1 MENNDADGRPAK
13 KSVRQSSREMSTAL
27 FLLRC
32 KQLGFTL
39 ADLDEMTI
47 GMVIDVFTE
56 NANDSYEYDEIA
68 TEEDINSF

>member
-1 MENNDADGRPAK
+1 
-13 KSVRQSSREMSTAL
+13 MSTAL